1 MAISFRQGKRFTQLS
16 SLKGQANLNDDCHLK
31 KASILSLFER
41 KNKDASLH
49 DVCSV
54 IIMLPHLISKATL
67 TAVFVWDVESVKSQ
81 VSEFAQIKSY
91 TASQEILWK
100 AAQYSNSADKTK
112 QGAKE
117 YKIKFSKKDK

>member
-1 MAISFRQGKRFTQLS
+1 
-16 SLKGQANLNDDCHLK
+16 
-31 KASILSLFER
+31 
-41 KNKDASLH
+41 
-49 DVCSV
+49 
-54 IIMLPHLISKATL
+54 MLPHLISKAFL

-117 YKIKFSKKDK
+117 YKIKFLKKDK

>member
-1 MAISFRQGKRFTQLS
+1 MAISFRHGKRFTQLS
-16 SLKGQANLNDDCHLK
+16 SLKGQANLNDDCHFK

-54 IIMLPHLISKATL
+54 IIMATL

-100 AAQYSNSADKTK
+100 AVQYSNSADKTK

>member
-1 MAISFRQGKRFTQLS
+1 
-16 SLKGQANLNDDCHLK
+16 
-31 KASILSLFER
+31 
-41 KNKDASLH
+41 
-49 DVCSV
+49 
-54 IIMLPHLISKATL
+54 MLPHLISKASL

-112 QGAKE
+112 QQGHPTAIFG
-117 YKIKFSKKDK
+117 KISVRKTI